1 MMAAPGEAMK
11 RDEFQRMWNE
21 MQKQGYFSQHPHY
34 VDWTMDP
41 GALKPVAPERVD
53 LAQPPEPPFDRIDFR
68 ASDVTFPRYTEE
80 LERAIK
86 RNEYFWLPEMF
97 ALPRG
102 GTVVDVGCGFGRS
115 LEWMRT
121 IYDRCVGIDISEAA
135 IRLATE
141 RFAGIQGVEFMVGP
155 GDRLPAQ
162 IADQSVDFIY
172 AFNVFEHIPV
182 LAAAYLSDFVRA
194 LRPAGCAVFNLLRV
208 REHAQ
213 DGPGHWI
220 RIGCPADAATA
231 MVRDAGLQV
240 GQPSAGDPDTPASW
254 LVSGVPRTADRGMLR
269 CRPVACVK
277 SPGKEREALWTPSW
291 LGKLKRAGAPPLWVF
306 LHPAG
311 TEPLSPLQAGGLSVR
326 HLSAGNMLVR

>member
-1 MMAAPGEAMK
+1 MMAAPGDAMK

-86 RNEYFWLPEMF
+86 RNEYFWLPKMF

-155 GDRLPAQ
+155 GDGLPAQ

-172 AFNVFEHIPV
+172 AFNVFEHVPRSF
-182 LAAAYLSDFVRA
+182 AAAYLSDFVRA
-194 LRPAGCAVFNLLRV
+194 LRPAGCAVFNLLSGV
-208 REHAQ
+208 QEHAQ
-213 DGPGHWI
+213 DGPPATEW
-220 RIGCPADAATA
+220 RIGYPADAATA
-231 MVRDAGLQV
+231 MIRDAGLQV
-240 GQPSAGDPDTPASW
+240 EAAVRWGLPDTPASW
-254 LVSGVPRTADRGMLR
+254 LWFQACPRTAPTGD
-269 CRPVACVK
+269 
-277 SPGKEREALWTPSW
+277 
-291 LGKLKRAGAPPLWVF
+291 APMPPRRVRQV
-306 LHPAG
+306 PQQG
-311 TEPLSPLQAGGLSVR
+311 T
-326 HLSAGNMLVR
+326 